1 MMRWAEVLLIGA
13 EAAVR
18 TGDAKAS
25 TWYNAVRT
33 RAGLASKEP
42 TLENIWE
49 EKRIE
54 LSMERDRYFDLVRID
69 KMQPGYFAAKVWAKI
84 QSEQQ
89 GLEEMK
95 AQGLAL
101 ASTTLPLPPASP
113 VVVPK
118 NYVMPVPNE
127 QILLMN
133 NLKQN
138 DGY

>member
-1 MMRWAEVLLIGA
+1 MPVSLFIKQLDDLLAE
-13 EAAVR
+13 
-18 TGDAKAS
+18 
-25 TWYNAVRT
+25 N
-33 RAGLASKEP
+33 GLAFVS
-42 TLENIWE
+42 TVLDIVITFALAWL
-49 EKRIE
+49 IVA
-54 LSMERDRYFDLVRID
+54 LVQR
-69 KMQPGYFAAKVWAKI
+69 AARSLV
-84 QSEQQ
+84 SRRVS

-95 AQGLAL
+95 AQGLAP

>member
-1 MMRWAEVLLIGA
+1 MMRSFI
-13 EAAVR
+13 
-18 TGDAKAS
+18 
-25 TWYNAVRT
+25 
-33 RAGLASKEP
+33 
-42 TLENIWE
+42 
-49 EKRIE
+49 
-54 LSMERDRYFDLVRID
+54 
-69 KMQPGYFAAKVWAKI
+69 
-84 QSEQQ
+84 
-89 GLEEMK
+89 EEMK
-95 AQGLAL
+95 AQGLAP

>member
-1 MMRWAEVLLIGA
+1 MLPSPKRE
-13 EAAVR
+13 
-18 TGDAKAS
+18 
-25 TWYNAVRT
+25 
-33 RAGLASKEP
+33 EP
-42 TLENIWE
+42 A
-49 EKRIE
+49 
-54 LSMERDRYFDLVRID
+54 
-69 KMQPGYFAAKVWAKI
+69 P
-84 QSEQQ
+84 
-89 GLEEMK
+89 
-95 AQGLAL
+95 